1 MRRPYMT
8 FRNAP
13 PHLPP
18 SVPDRALGAYELPKS
33 FAKSFREKW
42 WVNDLDRF
50 TTPGNDNGFVGATLA
65 VAPTMGIGGCVGI
78 VAKTA
83 KTPQTVPTLD
93 TTPRF
98 VRKLPMI
105 LPIRTSRLHTKTF
118 SDELIEYNYVVNDL
132 KIKS

>member
-50 TTPGNDNGFVGATLA
+50 TIPSNDNGFVGATLC
-65 VAPTMGIGGCVGI
+65 GCPP
-78 VAKTA
+78 A
-83 KTPQTVPTLD
+83 L
-93 TTPRF
+93 
-98 VRKLPMI
+98 VRG
-105 LPIRTSRLHTKTF
+105 F
-118 SDELIEYNYVVNDL
+118 SDYVV
-132 KIKS
+132 KSYSWDHH